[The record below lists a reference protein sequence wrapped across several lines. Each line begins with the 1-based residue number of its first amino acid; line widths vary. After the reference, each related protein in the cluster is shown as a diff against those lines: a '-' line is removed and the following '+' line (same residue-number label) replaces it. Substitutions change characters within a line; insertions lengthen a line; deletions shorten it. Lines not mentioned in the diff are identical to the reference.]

1 MTTKGLYSYNNG
13 KYLWGG
19 CFTQESLP
27 FFAKALPD
35 TFWQIECLYCSDQ
48 RKWDWF
54 MMKSFLPWQMKVYI
68 HTKMVDTYGAADSPK
83 EAFIFLPR
91 HNLLRFGELNA
102 STAQIRGYKIIFFL
116 VKRGGCFTPE
126 SLPFCAKASP
136 VTFLQIKNHPFFLL
150 WPQKAKWFWFH

>member
-1 MTTKGLYSYNNG
+1 MIRFMVEKFPYMTTKGLYSYNNG
-13 KYLWGG
+13 EYLWGG
-19 CFTQESLP
+19 CFTQESLI
-27 FFAKALPD
+27 FFAKASPV

-102 STAQIRGYKIIFFL
+102 STAQIWGYKIIFFFGEKGRL
-116 VKRGGCFTPE
+116 FYPRKSSFLCQ
-126 SLPFCAKASP
+126 S
-136 VTFLQIKNHPFFLL
+136 VTCYIFAN
-150 WPQKAKWFWFH
+150 

>member
-1 MTTKGLYSYNNG
+1 MIRFMVKNFLTWQLKVYIHTTMVNTSGAAVL
-13 KYLWGG
+13 
-19 CFTQESLP
+19 QESLP
-27 FFAKALPD
+27 FCAKASPV

-102 STAQIRGYKIIFFL
+102 STAQIRGYKIIFFWWKGAAVL
-116 VKRGGCFTPE
+116 
-126 SLPFCAKASP
+126 
-136 VTFLQIKNHPFFLL
+136 
-150 WPQKAKWFWFH
+150 PQKVFLFVPKRHLLHFCKLKTILSSS